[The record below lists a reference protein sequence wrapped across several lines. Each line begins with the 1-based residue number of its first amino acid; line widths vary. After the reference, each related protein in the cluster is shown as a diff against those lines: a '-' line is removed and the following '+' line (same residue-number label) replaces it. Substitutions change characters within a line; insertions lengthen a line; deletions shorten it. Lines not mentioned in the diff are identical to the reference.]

1 MLKFY
6 HACADIVAA
15 LPISSTQRDQLNA
28 LAEQAGELIES
39 GVAANDAGLIEHYGE
54 ALEMLADSG
63 AVSADAAELI
73 TDLTGHLS
81 VYITSDTSTH

>member
-1 MLKFY
+1 M
-6 HACADIVAA
+6 
-15 LPISSTQRDQLNA
+15 
-28 LAEQAGELIES
+28 
-39 GVAANDAGLIEHYGE
+39 AANDAGLIEHYGE